1 MVANSAHLH
10 LMVNHLPVLGFV
22 FSVGL
27 LLLGFLMRS
36 VDVKRAA
43 LLGMV
48 LSALFGV
55 VAFLTGEPAEEIVE
69 GLPTVS
75 GEFLEQHESM
85 GKVAMYGGVGAGLLA
100 LLALVLSARRA
111 EVLRVWGVIGL
122 VVGIAASGLFGY
134 TAFLGGKV
142 NHPELRGGIPAG
154 SGGKEHEE
162 REEH

>member
-1 MVANSAHLH
+1 SAHWH
-10 LMVNHLPVLGFV
+10 LIVNHLPVLGFM
-22 FSVGL
+22 FSVML

-75 GEFLEQHESM
+75 REFLEQHESM
-85 GKVAMYGGVGAGLLA
+85 GKIAMYGGVGAGLVA
-100 LLALVLSARRA
+100 LIALFFQRRRV

-142 NHPELRGGIPAG
+142 NHPELRGGVTG
-154 SGGKEHEE
+154 GTGGKEHEE